1 MGRTDNTLM
10 NLLWAALLF
19 AVNEIDLNTL
29 SVSCVDNQNVEWA
42 TFLLEIVLGS
52 ISIFKTRV

>member
-1 MGRTDNTLM
+1 M

-19 AVNEIDLNTL
+19 AVNEIELNTL

-42 TFLLEIVLGS
+42 TLLLEIVLGS
-52 ISIFKTRV
+52 ISIFKTGV

>member
-1 MGRTDNTLM
+1 LGRTDNTLM
-10 NLLWAALLF
+10 NLLWAALFF

-52 ISIFKTRV
+52 ISIFKTGV

>member
-42 TFLLEIVLGS
+42 TFLLEIVLES
-52 ISIFKTRV
+52 ISIFKTGV